1 MLRHHLLTPIDDDT
15 EDAPWMS
22 MSDWQYSAVDAF
34 MDALRV
40 HVESLSPR
48 PYIAAMLPIRYHPNP
63 GDAHTEQLSPD
74 VLVAPVSPTVH
85 RDSYRAEVEGVPPS
99 FVLEVVSPS
108 SLERDQVVKPERYE
122 AMGVSEYVLFDPQHR
137 FLTPAVQ
144 GYRRDE
150 RTGGFVPWVPDE
162 QGRLWSEVLG
172 VWLVAVGEE
181 LRLQRADGSLVP
193 LPRESRA
200 ERDQA
205 IHAWRR
211 ALLAHERAEEERQQE
226 ALARQEAEAERAR
239 EALARRRA
247 EAEREREA
255 LARRQA
261 EVEIERLR
269 AELERRSDS

>member
-48 PYIAAMLPIRYHPNP
+48 PSRLVPLASSLSPRPYIAAMLPIRYHPNP

-85 RDSYRAEVEGVPPS
+85 RDSYRVEVEGAPPS

-122 AMGVSEYVLFDPQHR
+122 AMGVWEYVLFDPQHTY
-137 FLTPAVQ
+137 LTPAVQ
-144 GYRRDE
+144 GYRRE
-150 RTGGFVPWVPDE
+150 ATSGGFVPWVPDA

-181 LRLQRADGSLVP
+181 LRLQRSDGSLVP
-193 LPRESRA
+193 LPRETRE

-205 IHAWRR
+205 LLAWREE
-211 ALLAHERAEEERQQE
+211 ALARQRAEEERQQE

-239 EALARRRA
+239 ETLG
-247 EAEREREA
+247 
-255 LARRQA
+255 RRQA
-261 EVEIERLR
+261 EVERLRREVERLR
-269 AELERRSDS
+269 GS